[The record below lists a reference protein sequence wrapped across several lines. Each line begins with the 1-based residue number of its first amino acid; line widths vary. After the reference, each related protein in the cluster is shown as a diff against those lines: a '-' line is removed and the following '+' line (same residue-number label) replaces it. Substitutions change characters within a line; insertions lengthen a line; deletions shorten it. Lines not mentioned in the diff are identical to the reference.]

1 VTFKHVVVPIDLS
14 ERNARLLG
22 TALALAEAS
31 GARVTLLHVVQRIA
45 HVPVAELR
53 AFYGRLERIS
63 ARKLERAAR
72 RFLKRGVRVRAVVRL
87 GDPPLE
93 IVRLAL
99 RQRADLVVMGSH
111 RVSPAR
117 PRPGFGTT
125 SYKVALACQCPI
137 LLVK

>member
-1 VTFKHVVVPIDLS
+1 MAFKRVVVPIELA
-14 ERNARLLG
+14 EGNTRLLR

-31 GARVTLLHVVQRIA
+31 RARVTLLHVIQRIA
-45 HVPVAELR
+45 RVPVAELR
-53 AFYGRLERIS
+53 RFYDRLERAS

-72 RFLKRGVRVRAVVRL
+72 PFLDRGLSVRTIVRL
-87 GDPPLE
+87 GDPPVE

-99 RQRADLVVMGSH
+99 RQRADLLVMGSH
-111 RVSPAR
+111 RVNPAR

>member
-1 VTFKHVVVPIDLS
+1 MKFRHVLVPIDLS
-14 ERNARLLG
+14 DRNARLLG
-22 TALALAEAS
+22 TALAITETG
-31 GARVTLLHVVQRIA
+31 GARVTLLHVVHRVK
-45 HVPVAELR
+45 HVPVAALR
-53 AFYGRLERIS
+53 GFYGRLKRTS
-63 ARKLERAAR
+63 ASKLERAAQP
-72 RFLKRGVRVRAVVRL
+72 FLEKGLRVRTIVRL

-99 RQRADLVVMGSH
+99 RQRVDLVVMGSH
-111 RVSPAR
+111 RVNPAR